1 MAALVT
7 LGGEAA
13 LGTVNRQGMQHFLQ
27 AMAVPAAEG
36 GGFRVCQGGE
46 VDVRGCYTAMA
57 IAHMLGLDKA
67 NLAVRANMG
76 DYLRTCQ
83 TYEGGIGG
91 EPGSEAHGGYTYC
104 GLAAACLA
112 GCTHMLDMPALHS
125 WAVSMQGEMEGGFKG
140 RTNKLVDGC
149 YSFWQGSLSALIQTD
164 IATHAENMHASESR
178 TGKSTVHRDIGNR
191 KPWQQAQDL
200 VTRAR
205 QAADAAQVA
214 ADEAVRHAFA
224 QVSEPTQPA
233 ENNTVPD
240 GTAVTQS
247 PSPEALTKAA
257 DAQQGAQRA
266 ANSLEAAKVSAVML
280 CPSKLQ
286 QQDMQHS
293 IRGAA
298 ALSAGMYAAP
308 LQHLC
313 HRLTQHNADEQPMVV
328 AFDGGCAIQSDDDH
342 VAENSLVL
350 DIAIGLQSS
359 CEAHNSLALQLWILA
374 ACQGPHGGLRD
385 KPGKPP
391 DYYHTCYCLS
401 GLAIAQHSSGLVLGQ
416 HGNVLKQTDP
426 LCNVLCNKLAAA
438 RAFFLG

>member
-1 MAALVT
+1 MLGACCVIRGIESLTGALV
-7 LGGEAA
+7 EA
-13 LGTVNRQGMQHFLQ
+13 
-27 AMAVPAAEG
+27 
-36 GGFRVCQGGE
+36 RV
-46 VDVRGCYTAMA
+46 RR
-57 IAHMLGLDKA
+57 LL
-67 NLAVRANMG
+67 
-76 DYLRTCQ
+76 
-83 TYEGGIGG
+83 
-91 EPGSEAHGGYTYC
+91 
-104 GLAAACLA
+104 
-112 GCTHMLDMPALHS
+112 
-125 WAVSMQGEMEGGFKG
+125 
-140 RTNKLVDGC
+140 
-149 YSFWQGSLSALIQTD
+149 
-164 IATHAENMHASESR
+164 
-178 TGKSTVHRDIGNR
+178 
-191 KPWQQAQDL
+191 
-200 VTRAR
+200 
-205 QAADAAQVA
+205 QVA

-266 ANSLEAAKVSAVML
+266 ANSLEAAKVIVVYLSYLCMHTRSFLCILLGCAALCLIDRSWVTMIWSAWSTSCPTSQITILPFACALVKVSAVML